1 MNKPPDHW
9 TVLSMLKWATTY
21 FKEKGIRNPRYSIEW
36 LLAFVLDKKR
46 LDLYLVY
53 DRPITKKELS
63 QLKPLVQRRA
73 VHEPL
78 QYITGETDFFGTKI
92 TVKPGVLIPRMETEQ
107 LMEIVLDKTT
117 ALESPNVL
125 DIGTGSGCIP
135 IALKNAR
142 PLWNLFATDISEE
155 ALSIAQQNATL
166 NGTDITFAKDDIYSP
181 SFPSEKILFDVIISN
196 PPYILK
202 DEHETL
208 DKEVREFEP
217 ELALF
222 CDSTKNMYGAIQ
234 KFSTSFLNK
243 NGLLFLELHENHAD
257 EVAKLFT
264 QTGWS
269 TTIQKDYD
277 KRDRFLVAKK

>member
-1 MNKPPDHW
+1 MNKPPDQW

-63 QLKPLVQRRA
+63 QLKPLVKRRA

-142 PLWNLFATDISEE
+142 PSWNLFATDISEE
-155 ALSIAQQNATL
+155 ALSIAKQNATL

-222 CDSTKNMYGAIQ
+222 CDSTQNMYGAIQ

-257 EVAKLFT
+257 EVGKLFT
-264 QTGWS
+264 QSGWN
-269 TTIQKDYD
+269 TAIQKDYD

>member
-107 LMEIVLDKTT
+107 LMEIVLDKTA

-135 IALKNAR
+135 IALKNSR
-142 PLWNLFATDISEE
+142 PNWNLFATDISEE
-155 ALSIAQQNATL
+155 ALSIAQQNAAL

-181 SFPSEKILFDVIISN
+181 SFPPEKILFDVIISN

-222 CDSTKNMYGAIQ
+222 CDSTKYIYGAIQ

-257 EVAKLFT
+257 EVARLFT

-277 KRDRFLVAKK
+277 KRDRFLIAKK

>member
-21 FKEKGIRNPRYSIEW
+21 FKEKEVRNPRYSIEW
-36 LLAFVLDKKR
+36 LLAFILEKKR

-53 DRPITKKELS
+53 DRPITKKELAE
-63 QLKPLVQRRA
+63 LRPLVQRRA
-73 VHEPL
+73 LHEPL

-92 TVKPGVLIPRMETEQ
+92 TVEPGVLIPRMETEQ
-107 LMEIVLDKTT
+107 LMEIILEETP
-117 ALESPNVL
+117 ALESPKVL

-135 IALKNAR
+135 IALKKAC
-142 PLWNLFATDISEE
+142 PTWDLFATDISEK
-155 ALSIAQQNATL
+155 ALDIAKQNAIR
-166 NGTDITFAKDDIYSP
+166 NSVDISFVKDDIYKP
-181 SFPSEKILFDVIISN
+181 SFPSEEMLFDIIVSN

-202 DEHETL
+202 EEHQTL

-234 KFSTSFLNK
+234 EFSATFLGK
-243 NGLLFLELHENHAD
+243 NGLLFLELHQDHAT
-257 EVAKLFT
+257 EVQELFT
-264 QTGWS
+264 YAGWNA
-269 TTIQKDYD
+269 TIKKDYD
-277 KRDRFLVAKK
+277 GKDRFLVAKN

>member
-107 LMEIVLDKTT
+107 LMEIVLDKTE

-142 PLWNLFATDISEE
+142 PYWNLFATDISDE

-166 NGTDITFAKDDIYSP
+166 NGTDITFVKDDVYSP

-264 QTGWS
+264 QTGWN
-269 TTIQKDYD
+269 TAIQKDYD